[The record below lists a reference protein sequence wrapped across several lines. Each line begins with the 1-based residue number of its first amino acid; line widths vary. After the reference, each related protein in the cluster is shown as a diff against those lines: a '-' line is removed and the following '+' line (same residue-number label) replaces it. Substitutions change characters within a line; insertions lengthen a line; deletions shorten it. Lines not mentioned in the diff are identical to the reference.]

1 MHKTTDS
8 VFTTFKIIKRKM
20 SKCIIEIITQIAAYY
35 KSSYRG
41 ACGRGFTDTIV
52 QGSGVPRVS
61 RAWGQT

>member
-1 MHKTTDS
+1 
-8 VFTTFKIIKRKM
+8 M

-41 ACGRGFTDTIV
+41 ACCRGFTDTIV